1 MQVKGS
7 ALEIGLVSIRQNHE
21 KGRKMTQ
28 NPINFGIGDDL
39 YGVSI
44 SELDLRINVLE
55 DEISRIKAELAKKQ
69 AERSAADTLFAQK
82 K

>member
-1 MQVKGS
+1 M
-7 ALEIGLVSIRQNHE
+7 I
-21 KGRKMTQ
+21 Q

-44 SELDLRINVLE
+44 SELDQRINVLE

-69 AERSAADTLFAQK
+69 AERSAADNLFAQK